1 MQVSKRFLALLEQQL
16 AQFTDRPDLRELV
29 VYLALPGAN
38 GKPNLVAIGQW
49 PHLGKRPAA
58 TLPSGSASNPGA
70 RSETSVETGEET
82 RSRNPSEPGSE
93 TAADRALDAGLPR
106 GEGRRWLALRDGP
119 LLLGALRVDARCWP
133 WPTSLSKRLEATA
146 RCLTEA
152 LRLDLEQQRL
162 GLALARRDDQLRLL
176 VHQLRNPLAALRTF
190 GQLLRRRLES
200 EPGHRD
206 LVDQLLA
213 EQGQM
218 TRYVEAIDQLAG
230 SAELPSVAGGPTPL
244 LLPPGLSG
252 SQPEE
257 LSTIL
262 APLLERAAATATLQG
277 RPWRGPERIPAWQ
290 GDGAAVAEIV
300 ANLLENAFRYCAAGG
315 AIGLE
320 VMPAAGGGVDLT
332 VWDSGPAV
340 PADERERIFQRGERG
355 STGRH
360 RPGTGLGLAL
370 GRDLARS
377 LGGELS
383 LQTAPEPPAVS
394 GGNAFRLHLPA

>member
-1 MQVSKRFLALLEQQL
+1 MQVSKRFLVLLEQQL

-49 PHLGKRPAA
+49 PQRASLPAA
-58 TLPSGSASNPGA
+58 DDNGDGA
-70 RSETSVETGEET
+70 
-82 RSRNPSEPGSE
+82 
-93 TAADRALDAGLPR
+93 
-106 GEGRRWLALRDGP
+106 GRRWLALRDGP

-133 WPTSLSKRLEATA
+133 WPTALSERLEATA

-162 GLALARRDDQLRLL
+162 GLALAHRDDQLRLL

-190 GQLLRRRLES
+190 GQLLRRRLEGD
-200 EPGHRD
+200 PGTRA

-230 SAELPSVAGGPTPL
+230 NAELPAVPASPTPL

-252 SQPEE
+252 REAEP

-262 APLLERAAATATLQG
+262 APLLERAAATAALQG
-277 RPWRGPERIPAWQ
+277 RPWRGPGPIPSWQ

-315 AIGLE
+315 AIALE
-320 VMPAAGGGVDLT
+320 VAQAADGGIDLT
-332 VWDSGPAV
+332 VADSGPLI
-340 PADERERIFQRGERG
+340 PAEERERIFERGERG

-370 GRDLARS
+370 GRDLARG

-383 LQTAPEPPAVS
+383 LLQPGAAAG
-394 GGNAFRLHLPA
+394 GGNAFRLHLP

>member
-16 AQFTDRPDLRELV
+16 AQFTDRPELKELV

-38 GKPNLVAIGQW
+38 GKPNLVVIGQW
-49 PHLGKRPAA
+49 PRSGQRPTANLA
-58 TLPSGSASNPGA
+58 PSAESSAERPSANLNVSGERTAREAGGA
-70 RSETSVETGEET
+70 MESEYA
-82 RSRNPSEPGSE
+82 RDP
-93 TAADRALDAGLPR
+93 GLPL

-133 WPTSLSKRLEATA
+133 WPTSLSARLDATA
-146 RCLTEA
+146 NCLTEA

-162 GLALARRDDQLRLL
+162 GLALAHRDEQLRLL

-190 GQLLRRRLES
+190 GQLLRRRLEGDS
-200 EPGHRD
+200 ANRD
-206 LVDQLLA
+206 LIDQLLA

-230 SAELPSVAGGPTPL
+230 STERPAVAPGTTPL

-252 SQPEE
+252 TEPVE
-257 LSTIL
+257 LSAIL
-262 APLLERAAATATLQG
+262 EPLLERAAATASLQG
-277 RPWRGPERIPAWQ
+277 RPWHGPKRIPPWQ

-315 AIGLE
+315 AIGLD
-320 VMPAAGGGVDLT
+320 VALAAEGGIDLT
-332 VWDSGPAV
+332 VWDSGPMV
-340 PADERERIFQRGERG
+340 PADERERIFERGARG
-355 STGRH
+355 STGQH
-360 RPGTGLGLAL
+360 RAGTGLGLAL

-383 LQTAPEPPAVS
+383 LQVAPEPPATR
-394 GGNAFRLHLPA
+394 GGNAFQLHLPA

>member
-16 AQFTDRPDLRELV
+16 AQFTDRPDLRQLV
-29 VYLALPGAN
+29 VYLALPGEH

-49 PHLGKRPAA
+49 PQTGKPSAAAALAA
-58 TLPSGSASNPGA
+58 TSAPRATGPEQPESATPGDA
-70 RSETSVETGEET
+70 ENANLAG
-82 RSRNPSEPGSE
+82 NAL
-93 TAADRALDAGLPR
+93 AADQPL

-119 LLLGALRVDARCWP
+119 LLLGAVRVDAQCWP
-133 WPTSLSKRLEATA
+133 WPQALSERLEATA
-146 RCLTEA
+146 NCLTEA

-190 GQLLRRRLES
+190 GQLLRRRLEGD
-200 EPGHRD
+200 PRNRD

-218 TRYVEAIDQLAG
+218 TRYVEAIDQLAS
-230 SAELPSVAGGPTPL
+230 SAELPAVPPGPTPL

-257 LSTIL
+257 LCTIL
-262 APLLERAAATATLQG
+262 APLLERAAATAALQG
-277 RPWRGPERIPAWQ
+277 RPWHGPAQIPTWQ

-300 ANLLENAFRYCAAGG
+300 ANLLENAFRYCGAGG

-320 VMPAAGGGVDLT
+320 VAASTSGGIDLT
-332 VWDSGPAV
+332 VWDSGPAI
-340 PADERERIFQRGERG
+340 PAEERERIFARGERG

-377 LGGELS
+377 LGGELH
-383 LQTAPEPPAVS
+383 LQDAPNPPARRD
-394 GGNAFRLHLPA
+394 GNAFQLHLPS

>member
-1 MQVSKRFLALLEQQL
+1 MQVSKRFLALLDQQL

-29 VYLALPGAN
+29 VYLALPGEN

-49 PHLGKRPAA
+49 PRLGQLPAKA
-58 TLPSGSASNPGA
+58 STSSAPTVPSADALSTAPIKSVNPASPEA
-70 RSETSVETGEET
+70 DGE
-82 RSRNPSEPGSE
+82 
-93 TAADRALDAGLPR
+93 RALAAGLPL
-106 GEGRRWLALRDGP
+106 GEGRRWLALRDGA
-119 LLLGALRVDARCWP
+119 LLLGALRVDAHCWP
-133 WPTSLSKRLEATA
+133 WPAALSERLEATA

-162 GLALARRDDQLRLL
+162 GLALAHRDDQLRLL

-190 GQLLRRRLES
+190 GQLLRRRLEGD
-200 EPGHRD
+200 PGNRD

-218 TRYVEAIDQLAG
+218 TRYVEAIDQLA
-230 SAELPSVAGGPTPL
+230 SNAELPAITAGPTPL
-244 LLPPGLSG
+244 LLPPGLSD
-252 SQPEE
+252 SEPEV
-257 LSTIL
+257 LSSIL
-262 APLLERAAATATLQG
+262 APLLERAAATAALQG
-277 RPWRGPERIPAWQ
+277 RPWHGPERIADWR

-320 VMPAAGGGVDLT
+320 VGPAADGGVDLT

-340 PADERERIFQRGERG
+340 PAAERERIFERGVRG
-355 STGRH
+355 STGQH

-377 LGGELS
+377 LGGELR
-383 LQTAPEPPAVS
+383 LLATPELPAAS
-394 GGNAFRLHLPA
+394 GGNAFRLHLPG

>member
-1 MQVSKRFLALLEQQL
+1 MQVSKRFLALLDQQL

-29 VYLALPGAN
+29 VYLALPGDN
-38 GKPNLVAIGQW
+38 GKPNLVVIGQW
-49 PHLGKRPAA
+49 PQLGPLPAA
-58 TLPSGSASNPGA
+58 PALSPRSASSPERLAQPGGA
-70 RSETSVETGEET
+70 PPNDAESDSVAD
-82 RSRNPSEPGSE
+82 NAL
-93 TAADRALDAGLPR
+93 AADLPL

-119 LLLGALRVDARCWP
+119 LLLGALRVDTRCWP
-133 WPTSLSKRLEATA
+133 WPQPLSERLEATA
-146 RCLTEA
+146 NCLTEA

-190 GQLLRRRLES
+190 GQLLRRRLE
-200 EPGHRD
+200 GDLANRD

-218 TRYVEAIDQLAG
+218 TRYVEAIDQLAT
-230 SAELPSVAGGPTPL
+230 SAELPAMPPGTTPL

-252 SQPEE
+252 SQPEP

-262 APLLERAAATATLQG
+262 APLLERASATAALQG
-277 RPWRGPERIPAWQ
+277 RRWHGPAQIPAWQ
-290 GDGAAVAEIV
+290 GDGGAVAEIV
-300 ANLLENAFRYCAAGG
+300 ANLLENAFRYCGAGG

-320 VMPAAGGGVDLT
+320 VAPATTGVDLT
-332 VWDSGPAV
+332 VWDSGPAI
-340 PADERERIFQRGERG
+340 PSDERERIFQRGERG
-355 STGRH
+355 STGLH

-377 LGGELS
+377 LGGDLRLLETS
-383 LQTAPEPPAVS
+383 EQP
-394 GGNAFRLHLPA
+394 GNRDGNAFRLHLPS